1 MRQGWLRAGLLG
13 KQFQGVFMDNVNSSG
28 QRDKQ
33 WAVLCLGA
41 LGVVYGDI
49 GTSPLYAMKEVF
61 AGNHPIALNEFN
73 VLGSLSLFF
82 WALLII
88 VSIKY
93 VIFIMR
99 ADNRGEGGIMAMIA
113 LALHDTR
120 PEQRSHKA
128 ILVLGVLGA
137 AMFYGDGMVTPAISV
152 LSAVEGLAVAAPSLH
167 YFVLPLALLVLLI
180 LFYVQHH
187 GTALVGQAFGPVMLV
202 WFSVL
207 ALMGLGQILENPHVL
222 LAIHPAHALEFMV
235 QNRAMALVAMGNV
248 VLAVTGAEAL
258 YADMGHF
265 GRKPIQRAWFA
276 FVLPALLIN
285 YFGQGALLL
294 SHPDAASNPF
304 YLMAPLWAL
313 YPLLALATLS
323 TVIASQA
330 VISGAFSVTR
340 QAMQLGFLPRM
351 EVMHTSERE
360 QGQIYLPAINW
371 GLMLAVMVLVLGFR
385 SSNNLAAAYGIAVT
399 GDMVITSLLATVVAA
414 RVWGWGWLRA
424 VLLFSCFLAVEL
436 TFLAANIL
444 KIPDGGW
451 FPLVAGV
458 TIFVLMTTWKQGRT
472 LLHRRLAGERMELL
486 PFIESLAADMPTRVP
501 GTAIFLNADPVSVPH
516 ALLHNLMHNKILHER
531 VVVVSVQF
539 FDVPYV
545 PDIDRVEVRALNEN
559 FWQVIVHYGFKDEA
573 NLPLALSLCAN
584 AGLVLEPLET
594 SYFIGRETLIPRFG
608 SGMGVW
614 REKLF
619 IAMFRNAGSVTS
631 FSGFLPIVSWNWAP
645 RWCCSRSAGCFED
658 MARRIQ
664 PPAGSRGAVCRGRC
678 G

>member
-1 MRQGWLRAGLLG
+1 MQTHAPADVRGRQLAL
-13 KQFQGVFMDNVNSSG
+13 
-28 QRDKQ
+28 
-33 WAVLCLGA
+33 LCLGA

-61 AGNHPIALNEFN
+61 AGNHPIALDDGN

-82 WALLII
+82 WALVI
-88 VSIKY
+88 VVSVKY

-113 LALHDTR
+113 LALHGTR
-120 PEQRSHKA
+120 PEGRSHQV

-152 LSAVEGLAVAAPSLH
+152 LSAVEGLEVAAPALH
-167 YFVLPLALLVLLI
+167 HAVLPVTLAVLFL

-187 GTALVGQAFGPVMLV
+187 GTALVGRAFGPVMLV
-202 WFSVL
+202 WFAVL
-207 ALMGLGQILENPHVL
+207 ALLGAVQIVANPHVL
-222 LAIHPAHALEFMV
+222 LAAHPAYALEFIYH
-235 QNRAMALVAMGNV
+235 NRAMALVAMGNV

-276 FVLPALLIN
+276 LVLPALMLN

-294 SHPDAASNPF
+294 SQPEAASNPF
-304 YLMAPLWAL
+304 YLMAPQWAL
-313 YPLLALATLS
+313 YPLLALATLA

-340 QAMQLGFLPRM
+340 QAMQLGFLPRL
-351 EVMHTSERE
+351 EVQHTSERE
-360 QGQIYLPAINW
+360 QGQIYVPAINW

-399 GDMVITSLLATVVAA
+399 GDMVITSLLALVVAA
-414 RVWGWGWLRA
+414 RVWNWGWFKA
-424 VLLFSCFLAVEL
+424 GLLFACFLAVEL

-458 TIFVLMTTWKQGRT
+458 AIFVLMTTWKQGRA
-472 LLHRRLAGERMELL
+472 LLHRRLAGERLELL
-486 PFIESLAADMPTRVP
+486 PFIDSLAAGMPARVP
-501 GTAIFLNADPVSVPH
+501 GTALFLNSDPVSVPH

-531 VVVVSVQF
+531 VVVLSVQF

-545 PDIDRVEVRALNEN
+545 PDIDRVEVRRLNEN
-559 FWQVIVHYGFKDEA
+559 FWQVIVQYGFKDEPD
-573 NLPLALSLCAN
+573 LPLALAACAPY
-584 AGLVLEPLET
+584 GLQLEPLDT
-594 SYFIGRETLIPRFG
+594 SYFIGRETLIPRLG
-608 SGMGVW
+608 SEMSFW

-619 IAMFRNAGSVTS
+619 IALFRNAGSVTAFFKIPS
-631 FSGFLPIVSWNWAP
+631 NRVVELGTQVVL
-645 RWCCSRSAGCFED
+645 
-658 MARRIQ
+658 
-664 PPAGSRGAVCRGRC
+664 
-678 G
+678 

>member
-1 MRQGWLRAGLLG
+1 MTIHAPTDVRG
-13 KQFQGVFMDNVNSSG
+13 KQL
-28 QRDKQ
+28 
-33 WAVLCLGA
+33 ALLCLGA

-61 AGNHPIALNEFN
+61 AGNHPIALTEDN

-82 WALLII
+82 WALVIV

-93 VIFIMR
+93 VMFIMR

-113 LALHDTR
+113 LAMRGTR
-120 PEQRSHKA
+120 PEGRSHKV
-128 ILVLGVLGA
+128 IMILGVLGA

-152 LSAVEGLAVAAPSLH
+152 LSALEGLEVAAPGMHNFILPSALV
-167 YFVLPLALLVLLI
+167 VLFI
-180 LFYVQHH
+180 LFYVQYH
-187 GTALVGQAFGPVMLV
+187 GTALVGRAFGPVMLV

-207 ALMGLGQILENPHVL
+207 ALMGLQQILANPQVL
-222 LAIHPAHALEFMV
+222 WAASPVYALEFL
-235 QNRAMALVAMGNV
+235 QHNKALALVAMGNV

-265 GRKPIQRAWFA
+265 GRRPIQRAWFA
-276 FVLPALLIN
+276 FVLPALMLN

-294 SHPDAASNPF
+294 AQPEAATNPF
-304 YLMAPLWAL
+304 YLMAPEWAL
-313 YPLLALATLS
+313 YPLLGLATLA

-351 EVMHTSERE
+351 EVQHTSEKE

-399 GDMVITSLLATVVAA
+399 GDMVITSMLATVVAA
-414 RVWGWGWLRA
+414 RVWGWGWWRA
-424 VLLFSCFLAVEL
+424 GLLFACFLVVEL

-458 TIFVLMTTWKQGRT
+458 FIFILMTTWKHGRAM
-472 LLHRRLAGERMELL
+472 LNKRLEGERMELL
-486 PFIESLAADMPTRVP
+486 PFIDSLAAGMPTRVP
-501 GTAIFLNADPVSVPH
+501 GTAIFLNSDPVSVPH
-516 ALLHNLMHNKILHER
+516 AMLHNLMHNKILHER

-545 PDIDRVEVRALNEN
+545 PDIDRVEVRRLPEN
-559 FWQVIVHYGFKDEA
+559 FWQVIVQYGFKDEPD
-573 NLPLALSLCAN
+573 LPQALAMCASS
-584 AGLVLEPLET
+584 GLVFESLET
-594 SYFIGRETLIPRFG
+594 SYFLGRETLIPRLG
-608 SGMGVW
+608 AGMWLW

-619 IAMFRNAGSVTS
+619 IALFRNAGSVTAFFKIPS
-631 FSGFLPIVSWNWAP
+631 NRVVELGTQVVL
-645 RWCCSRSAGCFED
+645 
-658 MARRIQ
+658 
-664 PPAGSRGAVCRGRC
+664 
-678 G
+678 